1 MLKLENIIK
10 GVVSTIFGSILMIF
24 AFYGWYFE
32 KPEDQLSDLSASVLG
47 VIGFILVFIR
57 IKLEESLSKI
67 LADLP
72 SVIWDFIK
80 KKLFGA
86 KE

>member
-1 MLKLENIIK
+1 MLKIENIIK
-10 GVVSTIFGSILMIF
+10 GVVSTLLGSVLMVF

-32 KPEDQLSDLSASVLG
+32 KPEDQLSDLSAAILG
-47 VIGFILVFIR
+47 VIGFVLVFIR
-57 IKLEESLSKI
+57 VKLEESLSKI

-72 SVIWDFIK
+72 TVIWDFIK
-80 KKLFGA
+80 RKLFGS